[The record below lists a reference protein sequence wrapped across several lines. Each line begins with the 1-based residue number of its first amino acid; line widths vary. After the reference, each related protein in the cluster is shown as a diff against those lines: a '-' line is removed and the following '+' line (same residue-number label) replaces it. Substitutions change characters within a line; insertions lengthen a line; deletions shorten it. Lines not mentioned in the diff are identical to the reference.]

1 MNQSQPSN
9 TTTGTGTD
17 PVNSKPFSPS
27 KHDHWKPII
36 SAWRASGLSQSA
48 FCRKQDLNRPRF
60 TYWRAKILG
69 KTHKG
74 DQPSTTQP
82 DVSAFVPVQ
91 TSNCPGASGL
101 RVSLPNGMILSGIDE
116 HNVALLKAIIQAL

>member
-1 MNQSQPSN
+1 MNQSHKPNNSTQ
-9 TTTGTGTD
+9 TE
-17 PVNSKPFSPS
+17 PVKPKSASPS

-36 SAWRASGLSQSA
+36 NAWRDSGLSQSA

-69 KTHKG
+69 KTYKG

-91 TSNCPGASGL
+91 TSNYPGASGL

-116 HNVALLKAIIQAL
+116 HNVALLKSIIQAL

>member
-1 MNQSQPSN
+1 MNQSHKPNNSTQ
-9 TTTGTGTD
+9 TE
-17 PVNSKPFSPS
+17 PVKPKSASPS

-36 SAWRASGLSQSA
+36 NAWRDSGLSRSA

-69 KTHKG
+69 KTYKG

-82 DVSAFVPVQ
+82 DVSAFVPNAAQ
-91 TSNCPGASGL
+91 GELFNE
-101 RVSLPNGMILSGIDE
+101 VSTNTELF
-116 HNVALLKAIIQAL
+116 